1 MQKVFDSPLG
11 RHAVPSSGYAGRRAE
26 RGAGDARDGVRGLE
40 LAGSGAYDA
49 VILDIML
56 PGLDGLSVLA
66 RMRRAGSDAP
76 VILLTARGDVRD
88 RVRGLDAGA
97 DDYLAKPFHVEELL
111 ARVRAVPRRRAAR
124 PVDRQHPRRGG

>member
-1 MQKVFDSPLG
+1 
-11 RHAVPSSGYAGRRAE
+11 
-26 RGAGDARDGVRGLE
+26 
-40 LAGSGAYDA
+40 
-49 VILDIML
+49 ML

-76 VILLTARGDVRD
+76 VILLAARGDVRD

-111 ARVRAVPRRRAAR
+111 ARVRAVLRRRAAR

>member
-1 MQKVFDSPLG
+1 
-11 RHAVPSSGYAGRRAE
+11 
-26 RGAGDARDGVRGLE
+26 
-40 LAGSGAYDA
+40 
-49 VILDIML
+49 ML

-111 ARVRAVPRRRAAR
+111 ARVRAVLRRRAAR

>member
-1 MQKVFDSPLG
+1 
-11 RHAVPSSGYAGRRAE
+11 
-26 RGAGDARDGVRGLE
+26 
-40 LAGSGAYDA
+40 
-49 VILDIML
+49 ML

-76 VILLTARGDVRD
+76 VILLTARGDVRGC
-88 RVRGLDAGA
+88 VRGLDAGA

-111 ARVRAVPRRRAAR
+111 ARVRAVLRRRAAR

>member
-1 MQKVFDSPLG
+1 
-11 RHAVPSSGYAGRRAE
+11 
-26 RGAGDARDGVRGLE
+26 
-40 LAGSGAYDA
+40 
-49 VILDIML
+49 ML

-88 RVRGLDAGA
+88 RVRELDAGA

-111 ARVRAVPRRRAAR
+111 ARVRAVLRRRGAPDPWIANIRAAADEMASKVAGLLGAVR
-124 PVDRQHPRRGG
+124 EGAPRDGA

>member
-1 MQKVFDSPLG
+1 MP
-11 RHAVPSSGYAGRRAE
+11 
-26 RGAGDARDGVRGLE
+26 
-40 LAGSGAYDA
+40 
-49 VILDIML
+49 

-111 ARVRAVPRRRAAR
+111 ARVRAVLRRRAAR
-124 PVDRQHPRRGG
+124 PADRQHPRRGG

>member
-1 MQKVFDSPLG
+1 
-11 RHAVPSSGYAGRRAE
+11 
-26 RGAGDARDGVRGLE
+26 
-40 LAGSGAYDA
+40 
-49 VILDIML
+49 ML

-111 ARVRAVPRRRAAR
+111 ARVRAVLRRRGAPDPWIANIRAAADEMASKVAGLLGAVR
-124 PVDRQHPRRGG
+124 EGAPRDGA

>member
-1 MQKVFDSPLG
+1 
-11 RHAVPSSGYAGRRAE
+11 
-26 RGAGDARDGVRGLE
+26 
-40 LAGSGAYDA
+40 
-49 VILDIML
+49 ML
-56 PGLDGLSVLA
+56 PGFDGLSVLA

-111 ARVRAVPRRRAAR
+111 ARVRAVLRRRGAPDPWIANIRAAADEMASKVAGLLGAVR
-124 PVDRQHPRRGG
+124 EGAPRDGA

>member
-1 MQKVFDSPLG
+1 
-11 RHAVPSSGYAGRRAE
+11 
-26 RGAGDARDGVRGLE
+26 
-40 LAGSGAYDA
+40 
-49 VILDIML
+49 ML

-66 RMRRAGSDAP
+66 RMRRAGSDAPDAP

-111 ARVRAVPRRRAAR
+111 ARVRAVLRRRAAR